1 LLMESLK
8 IRDKKT
14 SVIEEIIETKV
25 EAKAEEQQQTINE
38 TTVSQ
43 QIVAIDEMKAE
54 VKVQQP
60 AKPSKPTFGQSL
72 MEKVKKF
79 FEEVE

>member
-1 LLMESLK
+1 MESLK

-14 SVIEEIIETKV
+14 VAVEEEIEIEADTKV
-25 EAKAEEQQQTINE
+25 EQKDAQTNANAESQTQATPQIEEEFKAPVQT
-38 TTVSQ
+38 SR
-43 QIVAIDEMKAE
+43 
-54 VKVQQP
+54 
-60 AKPSKPTFGQSL
+60 PSKPTFGQSL

>member
-1 LLMESLK
+1 MESLK

-14 SVIEEIIETKV
+14 VVVEEEAEIEVDAKVEQKEVQTDINAENQVAPQIEEEF
-25 EAKAEEQQQTINE
+25 KAPVQT
-38 TTVSQ
+38 SRS
-43 QIVAIDEMKAE
+43 
-54 VKVQQP
+54 
-60 AKPSKPTFGQSL
+60 SKPTFGQSL